1 MVRTAIQGGWV
12 IGWGPSGHQAMEGG
26 VVVIEDDRIAFVGFP
41 DDPDCPTAD
50 RTLDA
55 KGKIVSPGLVNLHCI
70 ANLDLQV
77 LGIDQARGAGYNRP
91 PSLLDLD
98 PDQAHVFSDA
108 DFRTSAE
115 FCVAALLKA
124 GNTSFGA
131 VTTGSTKLW
140 EDPSQEPY
148 ALAEAAERMGAR
160 AWLSHIYMEGCDYTD
175 SDGTRHTRW
184 DPAKA
189 QAGMDRAIDFIKHLR
204 GRANGRLSGFL
215 FPYRS
220 EKCSDDLLKETMR
233 QSKLLGDVHV
243 RSHFSQH
250 VDEFEDSRARTG
262 VSMAEWLDGIGFLGP
277 QVTLVHALYVAGH
290 SRTGDPPGRDLELLA
305 GSGTSVCHCPVVYA
319 RGGVTL
325 ESFSRYVAAGV
336 NMGLGCD
343 TFPPDLLEEMRVGSM
358 VNKVVERDRLAGLM
372 RDFYNAATV
381 GGARA
386 LGRDD
391 LGRLAPG
398 CVADISIFNLPPLTA
413 GPIDDPLRSLIH
425 FCNRHNCDTVL
436 VDGNVVVE
444 GGRVVGV
451 DEEELGARTQD
462 AWLRYKQGIVD
473 RDHANRSSEEMF
485 PPLLPVLRR

>member
-91 PSLLDLD
+91 PSLLELD
-98 PDQAHVFSDA
+98 PDRAHVFSDA

-391 LGRLAPG
+391 IGRLAPG
-398 CVADISIFNLPPLTA
+398 CRADVVVVDLTA
-413 GPIDDPLRSLIH
+413 PSMTPVREPLRSLIYVATE
-425 FCNRHNCDTVL
+425 RAIERVY
-436 VDGNVVVE
+436 VDGALVVE
-444 GGRVVGV
+444 KGEVLTIDLRSALQELEEAQARSLERTPCLDWAGRSAT
-451 DEEELGARTQD
+451 ELSPM
-462 AWLRYKQGIVD
+462 V
-473 RDHANRSSEEMF
+473 
-485 PPLLPVLRR
+485 LPIRG